1 MTTSTQLTGIR
12 KAAILL
18 ALVGEDA
25 ASEMYRH
32 LSDEDVQGLT
42 QELAEVSQVPP
53 DVAVQVLEE
62 YARLTATQDLIAQAG
77 SDYAKRLLVKA
88 FGDEGA
94 RQLLLQ
100 VSRSAEL
107 STAKL

>member
-42 QELAEVSQVPP
+42 QELAEVS
-53 DVAVQVLEE
+53 
-62 YARLTATQDLIAQAG
+62 
-77 SDYAKRLLVKA
+77 
-88 FGDEGA
+88 
-94 RQLLLQ
+94 
-100 VSRSAEL
+100 
-107 STAKL
+107 